1 MSEPFILN
9 LKMMSNDIS
18 QLRDRASRMW
28 ASVDNDDMPFLEMLE
43 QHLEILQN
51 EIRNK
56 IDKS

>member
-1 MSEPFILN
+1 MSDPFVLN

-56 IDKS
+56 IDKL

>member
-1 MSEPFILN
+1 
-9 LKMMSNDIS
+9 MMSNDIS
-18 QLRDRASRMW
+18 LLRDRASRMW

-56 IDKS
+56 IDKL

>member
-1 MSEPFILN
+1 MSEPFVLN

-56 IDKS
+56 IDKL

>member
-1 MSEPFILN
+1 MNDPFVLN

-56 IDKS
+56 IDKL

>member
-18 QLRDRASRMW
+18 LLRDRASRMW

>member
-1 MSEPFILN
+1 MSDPFVLN

-18 QLRDRASRMW
+18 LLRDRASRMW

-56 IDKS
+56 IDKL

>member
-1 MSEPFILN
+1 MSDPFVLN
-9 LKMMSNDIS
+9 LKMMSNEIS

-43 QHLEILQN
+43 KHLEILQT

>member
-1 MSEPFILN
+1 MNDPFVLN

-18 QLRDRASRMW
+18 QLRDRAYRMW
-28 ASVDNDDMPFLEMLE
+28 ASVDNDDMAFLEMLE
-43 QHLEILQN
+43 KHLEILQT

>member
-1 MSEPFILN
+1 MSDPFVLN

>member
-1 MSEPFILN
+1 MNDPFVLN